1 MLHKLIFK
9 RICTGTGFSQILP
22 SAAVLGNYFRSTA
35 NERPSRAH
43 LEQKTATWRSDRPSI
58 RTKNRHRTN
67 KGSTE
72 REDKDDVIVKAVE
85 KNIAQKDYAKES

>member
-1 MLHKLIFK
+1 MNALHERILSRK
-9 RICTGTGFSQILP
+9 RQRG
-22 SAAVLGNYFRSTA
+22 AAIAPAF
-35 NERPSRAH
+35 
-43 LEQKTATWRSDRPSI
+43 EQ
-58 RTKNRHRTN
+58 KNRHRTN